1 MTRRKSES
9 TNTESPPPNTQ
20 ITAAKIALFGT
31 LGAALI
37 AGVFTLFSPSIQ
49 ERLKVK
55 AEDMK
60 KEPPKQDQS
69 LKDGTPRTP
78 VAIYRGQE
86 STLVDIS
93 DYRFPF
99 NVKEVDTFDAVSTAQ
114 ADWRFTTPVP
124 GVYEVDAAFT
134 SSYAMPDN
142 NPKIS
147 CQIVIVPKGATLR
160 QGHPEVHSFEPHCEA
175 RETVSL
181 HACFG

>member
-20 ITAAKIALFGT
+20 ITAAKIALFGP

-60 KEPPKQDQS
+60 KEPPNQDQS

-78 VAIYRGQE
+78 VALYSGHE
-86 STLVDIS
+86 STLVDIN
-93 DYRFPF
+93 YYPLPL
-99 NVKEVDTFDAVSTAQ
+99 NAQDA
-114 ADWRFTTPVP
+114 
-124 GVYEVDAAFT
+124 
-134 SSYAMPDN
+134 
-142 NPKIS
+142 
-147 CQIVIVPKGATLR
+147 
-160 QGHPEVHSFEPHCEA
+160 
-175 RETVSL
+175 
-181 HACFG
+181 